1 MVAWSRL
8 WCWSDLRV
16 CTILIKPQD
25 WPDRFDR
32 EPKVKAGQTSYQITH
47 VINPMKAGVTRVNR
61 WGLCL
66 NLWPIDPDRFFS
78 FVVMLLEHMLLLLL
92 LLGNM
97 CWYYQ
102 LYLMWICFALNLTKK
117 KHKWLHQGLN
127 LHPQNPFSHK
137 FTTKLIIG

>member
-1 MVAWSRL
+1 MLSFLGRSLMVTCMFRL
-8 WCWSDLRV
+8 NISLVKKNIDQPPWKQWIWNWLKDIFIYLHRV
-16 CTILIKPQD
+16 TGLLII
-25 WPDRFDR
+25 W
-32 EPKVKAGQTSYQITH
+32 KVLYLLYYRI
-47 VINPMKAGVTRVNR
+47 
-61 WGLCL
+61 
-66 NLWPIDPDRFFS
+66 S